1 MNVRIVPATDHASG
15 ARVGRPPKA
24 RARSGETETPRHRRS
39 GRDRWSR
46 LAELG
51 VAGRAGPLWFGS

>member
-1 MNVRIVPATDHASG
+1 MNERIVPATDHAGG
-15 ARVGRPPKA
+15 ARVRRPPRA
-24 RARSGETETPRHRRS
+24 RATSGDDATPRLRRS

-46 LAELG
+46 LAEMG